1 MDTPLAN
8 RLCRGTAARYPETN
22 AMQKT
27 LAQDFKNPACKFLS
41 QPSIYLSIYLYTT
54 LNIRPFFS
62 RRLEPI
68 RITRALSLYGKKSG
82 ERYQLFSGVRVS
94 TRLPA
99 GEPEADGVTKKI

>member
-41 QPSIYLSIYLYTT
+41 QPSIYLSTYTP
-54 LNIRPFFS
+54 R
-62 RRLEPI
+62 
-68 RITRALSLYGKKSG
+68 
-82 ERYQLFSGVRVS
+82 
-94 TRLPA
+94 
-99 GEPEADGVTKKI
+99 